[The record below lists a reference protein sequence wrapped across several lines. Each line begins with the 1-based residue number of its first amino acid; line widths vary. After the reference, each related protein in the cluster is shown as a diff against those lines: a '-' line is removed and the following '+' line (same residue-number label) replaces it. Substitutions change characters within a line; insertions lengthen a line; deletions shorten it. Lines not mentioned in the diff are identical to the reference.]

1 MESQIRKRKFIVF
14 DVLLDI
20 SKNKALYL
28 FMLPGLLYFL
38 LFAYLPMAGIIV
50 AFKDYKV
57 NLGIMGSKWVGFDN
71 FKFLFSSD
79 KVLRVTWNTVFLNAM
94 FIFFQQAIAFVT
106 ALFLNEVGS
115 KVFKKV
121 TQSFIFLPYFIS
133 WIVVSVFAYNLFAS
147 EGGLLNSILA
157 FLHIPEVAWGQRADL
172 WPGILV
178 LFSIW
183 KYAGFLTVIYIAAIT
198 GVNTEYFESAAL
210 DGATKLQQIRYITL
224 PVISPTI
231 TIMVLLSVGRIFYGD
246 FGMIYALV
254 GDNASLYATT
264 DVIDTFVY
272 RSLRTI
278 GDAGMSSAAGL
289 YQSVVGFILVL
300 GFNAL
305 VKKYKSEGSLF

>member
-1 MESQIRKRKFIVF
+1 MESQIRKRKFIVL

-38 LFAYLPMAGIIV
+38 LFAYLPMAGILV

-57 NLGIMGSKWVGFDN
+57 NLGILGSKWVGFDN

-94 FIFFQQAIAFVT
+94 FIFFQQAIAIVT

-115 KVFKKV
+115 KFFKKV

-147 EGGLLNSILA
+147 EGGLLNSILT
-157 FLHIPEVAWGQRADL
+157 FFHIPEIAWGQRADL

-254 GDNASLYATT
+254 GDNASLYSTT

-278 GDAGMSSAAGL
+278 GDVGMSSAAGL

-305 VKKYKSEGSLF
+305 VKKYRSEGSLF

>member
-1 MESQIRKRKFIVF
+1 MESQIRKRKFIVL

-57 NLGIMGSKWVGFDN
+57 NLGILGSKWVGFDN

-94 FIFFQQAIAFVT
+94 FIFFQQAIAIVT

-115 KVFKKV
+115 KFFKKL

-272 RSLRTI
+272 RSLRNI

>member
-1 MESQIRKRKFIVF
+1 MESQIRKRKFIVL

-38 LFAYLPMAGIIV
+38 LFAYLPMAGILV

-57 NLGIMGSKWVGFDN
+57 NLGILGSKWVGFDN

-94 FIFFQQAIAFVT
+94 FIFFQQAIAIVT

-115 KVFKKV
+115 KFFKKV

-147 EGGLLNSILA
+147 EGGLLNSI
-157 FLHIPEVAWGQRADL
+157 FTFFHIPEVAWGQRADL

-254 GDNASLYATT
+254 GDNASLYSTT

-278 GDAGMSSAAGL
+278 GDVGMSSAAGL

-305 VKKYKSEGSLF
+305 VKKYRSEGSLF

>member
-1 MESQIRKRKFIVF
+1 MESQIRKRKFIVL

-57 NLGIMGSKWVGFDN
+57 NLGILGSKWVGFDN

-94 FIFFQQAIAFVT
+94 FIFFQQAIAIVT

-115 KVFKKV
+115 KFFKKV

-272 RSLRTI
+272 RSLRNI